1 VQLLK
6 PVPSNGAL
14 SYGSIDSV
22 AGKLFIVASEN
33 ALHRIFFDKE
43 VNPGFERIC
52 RMERTPLIIRAEQ
65 QLQEYFLAKRKRF
78 DLPLFIKGTGFQE
91 KVWNEIAKIPY
102 GSLATYGDI
111 AGNLGNRNLARAV
124 GGAAN
129 RNPLPIIIPCHRVV
143 GVGGKLVGFAPG
155 VQLKQ
160 ILINH
165 ERGEDVQNKSGSVD
179 FIRQNGMLSST

>member
-1 VQLLK
+1 VQLL
-6 PVPSNGAL
+6 NGAPDSGVL
-14 SYGSIDSV
+14 YYGFIDSV

-33 ALHRIFFDKE
+33 AVHHIFFHKE
-43 VNPGFERIC
+43 MNPYFERKC
-52 RMERTPLIIRAEQ
+52 RMDRVPLIIKAEQ
-65 QLQEYFLAKRKRF
+65 QLQEYFQAKRKRF
-78 DLPLFIKGTGFQE
+78 DLPLFIQGTGFQE

-155 VQLKQ
+155 VHLKE

-165 ERGEDVQNKSGSVD
+165 EQGEDLQNEFSSVD
-179 FIRQNGMLSST
+179 FVR